1 MPLAQQ
7 LTNVGAHGQDARYS
21 IAGLQQ
27 VAPGI
32 YTDGVYQYDSN
43 GLDLSGR
50 PAEHIPGLRGADEN
64 YVDGQVSYAGGG
76 GGGDYG
82 GDLLSSPYFQQALA
96 AQKAQQAADESA
108 TKAKLRQMLID
119 TGLVPPGFTDK
130 LGILDAAT
138 QQLIQQNTQSGISQI
153 ARLNEG
159 YADQKRNDINSLASS
174 GLLRS
179 GAKGFKLR
187 RSSLAF
193 DRNKSDLL
201 SGVSGAANDALSG
214 LAQRSLQGQQ
224 SLAQFLASLAAQMQ
238 FNGRRVGGSPPPIAP
253 PPPPQPEAPAQP
265 AAPWAH
271 LGIGVPDSNGYSVQT
286 GGGYYTNPQSGQLTS
301 KWQNLAKAG

>member
-7 LTNVGAHGQDARYS
+7 LTNVGARGQDARYS
-21 IAGLQQ
+21 IAGLQE

-32 YTDGVYQYDSN
+32 YSDGVYQYDSN

-50 PAEHIPGLRGADEN
+50 PAQNIPGLRGADEN

-76 GGGDYG
+76 SGGDGGGG

-96 AQKAQQAADESA
+96 AFKAQNAADESA

-119 TGLVPPGFTDK
+119 TGLVPQGFTDN
-130 LGILDAAT
+130 LGILDDVT
-138 QQLIQQNTQSGISQI
+138 KQLIQKNTDTGISQY
-153 ARLNEG
+153 ARLLSGKE
-159 YADQKRNDINSLASS
+159 DQQRNDINSLASS

-193 DRNKSDLL
+193 DRNKADLL
-201 SGVSGAANDALSG
+201 SGVSGAANDALAG
-214 LAQRSLQGQQ
+214 LAQRQLQGQQ
-224 SLAQFLASLAAQMQ
+224 SLAQFLAQLASQMSL
-238 FNGRRVGGSPPPIAP
+238 NSGYRVGGAPPVAP
-253 PPPPQPEAPAQP
+253 PPVVSQTPQTS
-265 AAPWAH
+265 APWDH
-271 LGIGVPDSNGYSVQT
+271 LGIGVPDTQGYSTKT
-286 GGGYYTNPQSGQLTS
+286 GGGYYTNPQSGALTS

>member
-1 MPLAQQ
+1 MSIVKIVNAQ
-7 LTNVGAHGQDARYS
+7 GGSDARYDVS
-21 IAGLQQ
+21 QMTPQERANF
-27 VAPGI
+27 
-32 YTDGVYQYDSN
+32 DS
-43 GLDLSGR
+43 DGR
-50 PAEHIPGLRGADEN
+50 PLGADAPDQWTWTPGLPGAREMN
-64 YVDGQVSYAGGG
+64 AEGGG
-76 GGGDYG
+76 GGGGLAAGAG
-82 GDLLSSPYFQQALA
+82 GDLMASPYFQQALA
-96 AQKAQQAADESA
+96 AFKAQNAADEAA

-119 TGLVPPGFTDK
+119 TGLVPQGFTDK

-138 QQLIQQNTQSGISQI
+138 RQLIEQNTQSGISQI

-193 DRNKSDLL
+193 DRNKADLL
-201 SGVSGAANDALSG
+201 SGVTGAANDALSG
-214 LAQRSLQGQQ
+214 FAQRTLQGQQ
-224 SLAQFLASLAAQMQ
+224 SLAQFLAQLASTMN
-238 FNGRRVGGSPPPIAP
+238 FNQGFGQPSYTAP
-253 PPPPQPEAPAQP
+253 HAPTVIGQPSAPASP

-271 LGIGVPDSNGYSVQT
+271 LGVGVPDANGFAVKT
-286 GGGYYTNPQSGQLTS
+286 GGGYYTNPQTGQLTQ